1 MLVKDVGEE
10 EVALSRSTETGVC
23 FAVRLISKPKVTV
36 ALLSDTCFS
45 FVDGGGKYKHAGTAE
60 ICLRVCKVVK
70 IPFKITAIYV
80 ESHVFL
86 IVKRAL
92 WRLK

>member
-45 FVDGGGKYKHAGTAE
+45 FVDGGGKYKHAETAE
-60 ICLRVCKVVK
+60 MCLRVCKVVK
-70 IPFKITAIYV
+70 IPFKIRAIVV
-80 ESHVFL
+80 ESHVLL
-86 IVKRAL
+86 ILKRAI
-92 WRLK
+92 WRLQ